1 MRRLLVQCAVAL
13 SLSCTARMLKKIE
26 KKTNNAGIVYDNQ
39 SQANAHFQARDHL
52 LRDFQIPSPY
62 SGKAGAAQLP
72 PPHPKPQTNRTPPP
86 RISSRDA
93 SFSNQGL
100 LLRHKDPAQTPS
112 PLVRPRPNTQS
123 CIARQIKEPHSLR
136 QDIAPPFF
144 LSLGKHDQGLYKY
157 VDLARMSCAPSA
169 FAIAVQ
175 YLIYDASETS
185 RPSVLFVSVN
195 TVLHRLLGKK
205 ARR

>member
-1 MRRLLVQCAVAL
+1 MITRVK
-13 SLSCTARMLKKIE
+13 RMLTSKRVITCFE
-26 KKTNNAGIVYDNQ
+26 I
-39 SQANAHFQARDHL
+39 FRFIPLILARPALH
-52 LRDFQIPSPY
+52 S
-62 SGKAGAAQLP
+62 AAAP
-72 PPHPKPQTNRTPPP
+72 PEAPDNRTPPP

-93 SFSNQGL
+93 YFSNQGL